1 MERIGHLLA
10 DGDYDLVLLEELWMR
25 PDHETIKSKLGPGLH
40 MTEYDDLN
48 QCQGTLWPWG
58 CSGLAIVSR
67 SPVKMC
73 ESFLI
78 LSISDSPSW
87 RRTSLSLSSRGRS
100 VTCSVTASTSQ
111 GKVWAESA
119 SLRSP
124 GSILTCLSPTQYQRV
139 NIIL

>member
-87 RRTSLSLSSRGRS
+87 RRTSLSLSSRGR
-100 VTCSVTASTSQ
+100 VVEQEHGPWC
-111 GKVWAESA
+111 SA
-119 SLRSP
+119 SRWSRDAEE
-124 GSILTCLSPTQYQRV
+124 TCARQLPIRKGAS
-139 NIIL
+139 